1 MWNTETKINRKSNL
15 EKARIA
21 LKGTLK
27 KTRIHTLRRRN
38 NTHPRNGASILH
50 ERNMREQKRTLGNK

>member
-27 KTRIHTLRRRN
+27 KLEFIPLEEEITLIQE
-38 NTHPRNGASILH
+38 TGLVFY
-50 ERNMREQKRTLGNK
+50 MKGT